1 MNKKYQL
8 TCKEFGLRLA
18 KIRESRSVS
27 ARQMSLDIG
36 QNKNYINSIESG
48 KNYPSMVHFFDICEY
63 LHITPQAFFDTGN
76 EQTFS
81 VSTEDFCMLF
91 PICHPRSTITFI
103 CWHAIFVKKILNEHS
118 VVNIHQNG
126 NSSSGLISHQK
137 NNRSVSAL

>member
-36 QNKNYINSIESG
+36 QR

-81 VSTEDFCMLF
+81 VSTEDFL
-91 PICHPRSTITFI
+91 
-103 CWHAIFVKKILNEHS
+103 HAI
-118 VVNIHQNG
+118 
-126 NSSSGLISHQK
+126 SHLSPQK
-137 NNRSVSAL
+137 YHHLYLLACDLCEEDSE

>member
-1 MNKKYQL
+1 MNTKYQL

-48 KNYPSMVHFFDICEY
+48 KNYPSMIHFFDICEY
-63 LHITPQAFFDTGN
+63 LHITPQAFFDSGM

-81 VSTEDFCMLF
+81 VATEDFL
-91 PICHPRSTITFI
+91 HTISKLSPQKYHHLYLLA
-103 CWHAIFVKKILNEHS
+103 CDLCEEEHD
-118 VVNIHQNG
+118 
-126 NSSSGLISHQK
+126 
-137 NNRSVSAL
+137 

>member
-48 KNYPSMVHFFDICEY
+48 KI
-63 LHITPQAFFDTGN
+63 IQAWYIF
-76 EQTFS
+76 
-81 VSTEDFCMLF
+81 L
-91 PICHPRSTITFI
+91 
-103 CWHAIFVKKILNEHS
+103 IFVNICILHHRLS
-118 VVNIHQNG
+118 
-126 NSSSGLISHQK
+126 LIQGMNKHF
-137 NNRSVSAL
+137 L

>member
-27 ARQMSLDIG
+27 ARQMSLDIS

-81 VSTEDFCMLF
+81 VTTEDFL
-91 PICHPRSTITFI
+91 
-103 CWHAIFVKKILNEHS
+103 HAI
-118 VVNIHQNG
+118 
-126 NSSSGLISHQK
+126 SHLSPQK
-137 NNRSVSAL
+137 YHHLYLLACDLCEEDSE